1 MSTTRKAFWLGASHA
16 LPFTLMIVPFG
27 LLFGVVATEAGFDLL
42 QTMAMTV
49 LVIAGAGQFSA
60 VAVLVDNGPVLIAVA
75 TGLAVNLRMAM
86 YSASLAPYL
95 GEAPLLKR
103 ALISYG
109 LVDQNYI
116 AAVQKY
122 EATPAMSIDE
132 RLGYFAGFFAVM
144 APFWYGSTLVGALV
158 GSAIPPEYALDFA
171 LPITFVAMVAPSLRS
186 LPHVAAAFVSVVVSL
201 ALAFLPYNLWLL
213 IAGILAM
220 MTGAAVEQ
228 WMKRHART
236 H

>member
-132 RLGYFAGFFAVM
+132 RLGYFAGFFCVM
-144 APFWYGSTLVGALV
+144 APFWYGS
-158 GSAIPPEYALDFA
+158 
-171 LPITFVAMVAPSLRS
+171 FVAMVAPSLRS

-201 ALAFLPYNLWLL
+201 VLAFLPYNLWLL

>member
-1 MSTTRKAFWLGASHA
+1 MSTTRKAFWQGAGHA
-16 LPFTLMIVPFG
+16 LPFMLMIAPFG
-27 LLFGVVATEAGFDLL
+27 LLFGVVATEAGFDLM

-60 VAVLVDNGPVLIAVA
+60 VAVLVDHGPILIAVA

-95 GEAPLLKR
+95 GEAPLVKR

-109 LVDQNYI
+109 LVDQNYL
-116 AAVQKY
+116 AAVRKY
-122 EATPAMSIDE
+122 EATPQMTIDE
-132 RLGYFAGFFAVM
+132 RLGYFGGFFAMM
-144 APFWYGSTLVGALV
+144 APVWYGSTLLGALV

-186 LPHVAAAFVSVVVSL
+186 LPHIAAAFVSVVVSL
-201 ALAFLPYNLWLL
+201 VLAFLPYNLWLL
-213 IAGILAM
+213 IAGLLAM
-220 MTGAAVEQ
+220 MTGAAVEH
-228 WMKRHART
+228 WMKRHARP